1 MQEGRGAGLAAA
13 LFLFFAVV
21 LFSAFVRTALRL
33 PLSKKIGSCPRVFF
47 NFRLLQEADV
57 QYDGKPELRE
67 MYYWLCV
74 TAKEG
79 KMR

>member
-1 MQEGRGAGLAAA
+1 MFTLPYMAVPCREGVRGVPGPERQLYH
-13 LFLFFAVV
+13 
-21 LFSAFVRTALRL
+21 L
-33 PLSKKIGSCPRVFF
+33 PLSKKRGSCPRVFF

-74 TAKEG
+74 TAEEG